1 MIGVNTMKVTPGI
14 SFAIPSD
21 RLRVFLEQ
29 EQKHK
34 GEQELQ
40 DRLALGGLSR
50 CSACVCTCV
59 CVCMRVPA
67 LWPSF
72 PPSLQAS

>member
-1 MIGVNTMKVTPGI
+1 MLHKMVPLLLPAPVVTDQIFLMSQDGEVIGVNTMKVTPGI

-34 GEQELQ
+34 GEKLLQ
-40 DRLALGGLSR
+40 GRRGLR
-50 CSACVCTCV
+50 C
-59 CVCMRVPA
+59 
-67 LWPSF
+67 LKWG
-72 PPSLQAS
+72 